1 MIIRYQF
8 PPRSTLPQCGNGS
21 QRWSDSLQALWG
33 CDAPWWL
40 SLMLPA
46 VPGRQGFK
54 RDGSSPAVGHF
65 PKVRGFHPA
74 LTQPPVPGPCCP
86 APAGRES
93 LLHCPSP
100 ESPADSPD
108 VPASF
113 GLAKSLGCLAFP
125 LWMPGVTI
133 LVTSQ
138 FSCWILAHQDTGV
151 QARLQRTFLGAG
163 LEYWEVLCLG
173 RFVSL

>member
-1 MIIRYQF
+1 MPHDDCLSCFLQF
-8 PPRSTLPQCGNGS
+8 P
-21 QRWSDSLQALWG
+21 D
-33 CDAPWWL
+33 D
-40 SLMLPA
+40 
-46 VPGRQGFK
+46 K
-54 RDGSSPAVGHF
+54 RDGNSLAVGHF

-74 LTQPPVPGPCCP
+74 LTQPPGPG
-86 APAGRES
+86 PAGRES
-93 LLHCPSP
+93 FLHCPSP
-100 ESPADSPD
+100 ESPAASSD

-151 QARLQRTFLGAG
+151 RARLQRTFLGAG